1 MKKIQIIITA
11 LGCSMITACS
21 DNELNEQTQWKE
33 GQTLELAASINE
45 TSPARAD
52 GEPDLPTGNYY
63 FSYVKVSETSAKYST
78 IGVKFEDGE
87 GIDYFTVNENTEQK
101 QSLTWSDVKTTLSNT
116 VFVLDNVPPL
126 NWGTTFTSS
135 TSTIDLTDNSNSH
148 RYDAGPAPETPGEGN
163 DLLWGTVNVKDVS
176 SSPLSPVHFKLEHR
190 MSMLTFEINSE
201 DPTIQAL
208 LNKDNAKVEL
218 YQVIIQPATFNRLT
232 GDITIAD
239 NAQATEAIELEIAKN
254 AENKESAIT
263 ESWIFPP
270 QGFYET
276 TPRPVLKITL
286 KNQGEEK
293 IFQGVLPESMLYEE
307 VNCPLEFLP
316 GCHLT
321 VEVELG
327 DWENLDINFRPVL
340 VKKWDEKD
348 PDGLNAKQLG
358 VYAAD
363 ELEELVEAYT
373 GDVSKKNLT
382 LWKYGILSDNTW
394 TFYLWKDLTI
404 ESTSPAITTTD
415 STIKL
420 NFNTIS
426 GYSFKFESNGHT
438 ITYKGIIYK
447 INESGTLT
455 EESTTNEGE

>member
-1 MKKIQIIITA
+1 MITA
-11 LGCSMITACS
+11 LVCSMITACS

-45 TSPARAD
+45 TSLARAD

-63 FSYVKVSETSAKYST
+63 FSYVKVSETQYST
-78 IGVKFEDGE
+78 IGVKFENGE
-87 GIDYFTVNENTEQK
+87 GIDYFTVSENTEQK
-101 QSLTWSDVKTTLSNT
+101 QSLTWSDIKTTGNT
-116 VFVLDNVPPL
+116 VFILDNVPPL
-126 NWGTTFTSS
+126 NWTSTFTSS
-135 TSTIDLTDNSNSH
+135 TSTVDLTQIKVNSDTAP
-148 RYDAGPAPETPGEGN
+148 RYDAGPAPENPGEGN
-163 DLLWGTVNVKDVS
+163 DLLWGTVNVKEVS
-176 SSPLSPVHFKLEHR
+176 ATPLSPVHFKLEHR
-190 MSMLTFEINSE
+190 MSMLTFKINSK

-208 LNKDNAKVEL
+208 LNKDHAKVEL
-218 YQVIIQPATFNRLT
+218 YRVIIQPATFNRLT
-232 GDITIAD
+232 GEITIAD
-239 NAQATEAIELEIAKN
+239 DAQAIEEIEAKELEIAID

-286 KNQGEEK
+286 KNQEEEK

-307 VNCPLEFLP
+307 VNYPLEFLP

-321 VEVELG
+321 VKVELG
-327 DWENLDINFRPVL
+327 DWENLDINFRPVW

-358 VYAAD
+358 VYTAN
-363 ELEELVEAYT
+363 ELEELVRAYT
-373 GDVSKKNLT
+373 GDVSEKNLT
-382 LWKYGILSDNTW
+382 LWKYGILSNKIW

-404 ESTSPAITTTD
+404 ESNSSAITTD

-420 NFNTIS
+420 NFSTIS
-426 GYSFKFESNGHT
+426 GYSFTFKSNGHT
-438 ITYKGIIYK
+438 IKYNNIIYDIK
-447 INESGTLT
+447 EDGTLT
-455 EESTTNEGE
+455 EKSTTNEGE

>member
-1 MKKIQIIITA
+1 MITA
-11 LGCSMITACS
+11 LVCSMITACS

-33 GQTLELAASINE
+33 EQTLELAASINE

-63 FSYVKVSETSAKYST
+63 FSYVKVSETSANAKYST
-78 IGVKFEDGE
+78 IGVEFENGE
-87 GIDYFTVNENTEQK
+87 GIDYFTVSENIVQK

-126 NWGTTFTSS
+126 DWETTFTSS
-135 TSTIDLTDNSNSH
+135 STIDLTQITDNSSSP
-148 RYDAGPAPETPGEGN
+148 RYNAGPAPETPGEGN

-190 MSMLTFEINSE
+190 MSMLTFRINSK

-218 YQVIIQPATFNRLT
+218 YQVIIQPATFNRFT
-232 GDITIAD
+232 GEITIAD
-239 NAQATEAIELEIAKN
+239 DAHAIEEIEAKELEIAKD

-286 KNQGEEK
+286 NNQGEEK
-293 IFQGVLPESMLYEE
+293 VFQGVLPESMLYEK
-307 VNCPLEFLP
+307 VNYPLEFLP

-348 PDGLNAKQLG
+348 PYGLNAKQLG
-358 VYAAD
+358 VYTAN
-363 ELEELVEAYT
+363 ELEELVRAYT
-373 GDVSKKNLT
+373 GDVSEKNLT
-382 LWKYGILSDNTW
+382 LWKYGILSNKTW
-394 TFYLWKDLTI
+394 TFNLWKNLTI
-404 ESTSPAITTTD
+404 ENTSSAITTD
-415 STIKL
+415 GTIKL
-420 NFNTIS
+420 NFSTIPD
-426 GYSFKFESNGHT
+426 YSFIFKSNGHT
-438 ITYKGIIYK
+438 ITYNGTTYNIEG
-447 INESGTLT
+447 NGTLT
-455 EESTTNEGE
+455 EKSTTNEGE